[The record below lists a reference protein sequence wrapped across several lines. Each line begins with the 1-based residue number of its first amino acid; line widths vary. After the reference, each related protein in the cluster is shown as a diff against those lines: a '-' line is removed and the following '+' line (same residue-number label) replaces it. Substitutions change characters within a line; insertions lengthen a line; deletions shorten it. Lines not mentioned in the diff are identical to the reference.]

1 MRVVSRRQRSP
12 TEETVLKE
20 TAPKRKVAKVSLRDE
35 VEVPA
40 IVDPRWRIFVRVA
53 ASGSLSKAAAAL
65 AMPQS
70 MVSRHIA
77 QLEQQC
83 GQRLF
88 RRTGRGVILT
98 EFGAQIL
105 PRVTQLAAQA
115 DALADD
121 IRSTR
126 DQPAGE
132 VLVGLLPSAVGRY
145 AGPLFAAVREQ
156 TPGVRLHL
164 VEGAS
169 AQLEESLREGRL
181 DMAMVLREDKA
192 SIVDEHV
199 LARLVLQ
206 LVARHGDP
214 LLGNGSVP
222 LAALS
227 GLPLVVPARPHLLRA
242 RLDRLVATHGLALRI
257 AVEVDSIGLQHEV
270 VAAGGGYAI
279 TSAPPGASDQRLAV
293 ARIVQPV
300 LERFLVLA
308 ESPRRPQTRAT
319 REVRRVLCRVAA
331 SLQR

>member
-1 MRVVSRRQRSP
+1 
-12 TEETVLKE
+12 LKQAAG
-20 TAPKRKVAKVSLRDE
+20 APARKVAKLSLRDE
-35 VEVPA
+35 VEA
-40 IVDPRWRIFVRVA
+40 LTIVDPRWRVFVRVA
-53 ASGSLSKAAAAL
+53 ASGSLSKAAAVL

-88 RRTGRGVILT
+88 SRTGRGVLLT
-98 EFGAQIL
+98 EFGAQVL
-105 PRVTQLAAQA
+105 PRVSQLGADA

-121 IRSTR
+121 IRSAR
-126 DQPAGE
+126 GQPVGE
-132 VLVGLLPSAVGRY
+132 VLVGLLPSAVARY
-145 AGPLFAAVREQ
+145 AGPLFAAVRQQ

-169 AQLEESLREGRL
+169 AQLEERLDEGRL
-181 DMAMVLREDKA
+181 DMAMVLREDKG
-192 SIVDEHV
+192 SIGDAHV

-206 LVARHGDP
+206 LVGPRGDP
-214 LLGNGSVP
+214 VLADGDVP

-227 GLPLVVPARPHLLRA
+227 DLPLVVPARPHLLRA
-242 RLDRLVATHGLALRI
+242 RLDRLVITHRLALRI
-257 AVEVDSIGLQHEV
+257 AVEVDSIGLQHEI

-279 TSAPPGASDQRLAV
+279 TSAPPGASDERLAV

-308 ESPRRPQTRAT
+308 ESPRRPQTRAS
-319 REVRRVLCRVAA
+319 REVRRLLCRLAA
-331 SLQR
+331 SLQH